1 MKVWRLLVVG
11 GLTAA
16 VAACSATP
24 ARRSFKESVRDT
36 KIKAA
41 VRLKLT
47 KDKDV
52 KARSMEIDVWRGI
65 VNLHGRAWTQTERL
79 RAEEL
84 ARQVK
89 HVVAVENQLRVIGEV
104 TAPRVAGS
112 APLAPSATP
121 VAAGPATDMSAPKPA
136 VITAAPVGTVA
147 APAPVAAR
155 VPAGAPTPVTATKPA
170 LSKAATPAV
179 ARTGSSKPTSA
190 SKGVAGA
197 APSTVE
203 SVRPKSADLTKK
215 IEMPVRKVA
224 SGKTLPWLGEIPD
237 PEGPVLQ
244 PVREITERSKPPAVD
259 EELAREAAEE
269 LKRLKGASAQ

>member
-11 GLTAA
+11 GLMVA

-36 KIKAA
+36 RIKAA

-52 KARSMEIDVWRGI
+52 KARSMEIDVWRGV
-65 VNLHGRAWTQTERL
+65 VNLHGRALTQTERL

-89 HVVAVENQLRVIGEV
+89 HVVAVENQLRVVGES

-112 APLAPSATP
+112 APSATP
-121 VAAGPATDMSAPKPA
+121 VAAGPATTMPAPRPA

-147 APAPVAAR
+147 APAPVATR
-155 VPAGAPTPVTATKPA
+155 VPASAPKPVTATKSAPP
-170 LSKAATPAV
+170 KAAAPVT
-179 ARTGSSKPTSA
+179 ARTESSKPASA
-190 SKGVAGA
+190 SKGAEGA
-197 APSTVE
+197 ALSTVE

-224 SGKTLPWLGEIPD
+224 SGKSLPWLGEIPD